1 MKNVLDFRNTFI
13 GRWLI
18 HALVLWVA
26 TTAYILLYYYLR
38 IWENGGYY
46 IFYEDGTPL
55 TLWDKFYDL
64 NVYNPF
70 WVYVLVFTLLVEGL
84 RRWGYERR
92 SFLTF
97 LVGTV
102 LAGLVFFILVSVHV
116 LVIQGRQWESINYP
130 VPWAIFTGYAIVY
143 IVLREF
149 IRQKLYRKDVRLAR
163 SEAQLQSL
171 QAQINPHFF
180 FNTFNYIYGTALREH
195 APKTAKAMEMMSAMM
210 RYSMSVIE
218 ENEVP
223 LSEELTFIGHYIEL
237 QKIRIA
243 QTDAIRIDVTLPE
256 LQDQTLLIPP
266 MLFIPLVENA
276 FKYGISI
283 DRPSFVTIVVQVQG
297 KEMTVSIENSV
308 HAQGEADPGMGS
320 GLENMTRRL
329 QLLYPHLHT
338 FKVTRSA
345 HTFSV
350 HLHITTQNETDAI

>member
-1 MKNVLDFRNTFI
+1 MKKVLDFRNTFM
-13 GRWLI
+13 GRWLV
-18 HALVLWVA
+18 HALVLWAA

-64 NVYNPF
+64 NVYNYF
-70 WVYVLVFTLLVEGL
+70 WAYVLLFTLFVELL
-84 RRWGYERR
+84 RQWGYERR
-92 SFLTF
+92 GFIIFLLGTIVAAGVF
-97 LVGTV
+97 IVLISAKVDAVYRKDWEIRNYMVPGMMLVG
-102 LAGLVFFILVSVHV
+102 
-116 LVIQGRQWESINYP
+116 
-130 VPWAIFTGYAIVY
+130 YAVAY

-149 IRQKLYRKDVRLAR
+149 IRQRLYRKDVRLAR

-180 FNTFNYIYGTALREH
+180 FNTFNYIYGTALREK
-195 APKTAKAMEMMSAMM
+195 APQTAKAMEMMSAMM

-243 QTDAIRIDVTLPE
+243 QIDAVRIDVTLPE

-266 MLFIPLVENA
+266 MLFIPLIENA

-283 DRPSFVTIVVQVQG
+283 DWPSFVTIVVQVQG
-297 KEMTVSIENSV
+297 KELTASIENSL
-308 HAQGEADPGMGS
+308 HAQAEVDPGMGS

-329 QLLYPHLHT
+329 QLLYPHRHT
-338 FKVTRSA
+338 FKVIRSD

-350 HLHITTQNETDAI
+350 HLHIITQK